1 MKILYI
7 SNNSSTGGAPAAL
20 LNLVRVISRKHEVAV
35 MMPDDKGPL
44 YRELEAL
51 GIKCYTSCTY
61 CLSIWPRVLNP
72 IKFIR
77 RIAALKANKS
87 RVRAFVAK
95 VLDDFCPDIVH
106 TNVGPLDIAVD
117 ECRKRGIP
125 HVWHLREYQDLDFG
139 MSYYPGGSREF
150 KELIS
155 AENNHCIAITK
166 GVYTHWGLNAGAKV
180 IYDGVIDEDT
190 ISLQASGD
198 KHRQPYFLY
207 AARIEKGKGLKELLK
222 AYRVYVRNA
231 GSYSLK
237 LAGRPCGLYAYMC
250 RLYVRVHGL
259 SDKVSFLGNRSD
271 VPQLMAAA
279 AAAVIPSRFEG
290 FGFTTVEAMYNGCI
304 VIGNDTAGTKEQFDN
319 GKLLKNR
326 EIALRYRGVAELAGR
341 LSEVERMDAEQAAVM
356 RKDAFETVTSLYGI
370 SRYAHEVEEYYKRIL
385 EERK

>member
-20 LNLVRVISRKHEVAV
+20 LNLVRVMSRKHEVAV

-51 GIKCYTSCTY
+51 GVQCYTSCSY

-72 IKFIR
+72 VKFIR
-77 RIAALKANKS
+77 RIAALRANRS
-87 RVRAFVAK
+87 SVREYVAK

-106 TNVGPLDIAVD
+106 TNVGPLDIAVA
-117 ECRKRGIP
+117 ECKRRAIP

-139 MSYYPGGSREF
+139 MSYYPGGFREF

-155 AENNHCIAITK
+155 EENNHCIAITK
-166 GVYTHWGLNAGAKV
+166 GVYAHWGLNADAKV
-180 IYDGVIDEDT
+180 IYDGVIDEENIVPQTPDN
-190 ISLQASGD
+190 
-198 KHRQPYFLY
+198 KHRQLYFIY

-222 AYRVYVRNA
+222 AYRLYVCN
-231 GSYSLK
+231 GGKYSLK
-237 LAGRPCGLYAYMC
+237 VAGRPCGLYAFMC
-250 RLYVRVHGL
+250 RLYVRMHGL
-259 SDKVSFLGNRSD
+259 SDRVSFLGNRSD
-271 VPQLMAAA
+271 VPLLMSDV

-304 VIGNDTAGTKEQFDN
+304 VVGKNTAGTKEQLDN
-319 GKLLKNR
+319 GKLLKGR
-326 EIALRYRGVAELAGR
+326 EIGLRYKIVADLAER
-341 LSEVERMDAEQAAVM
+341 LFEVERMDMDEAGQM
-356 RKDAFETVTSLYGI
+356 RKDAYETVTSLYGI
-370 SRYAHEVEEYYKRIL
+370 NRYAREVEEYYKRIL